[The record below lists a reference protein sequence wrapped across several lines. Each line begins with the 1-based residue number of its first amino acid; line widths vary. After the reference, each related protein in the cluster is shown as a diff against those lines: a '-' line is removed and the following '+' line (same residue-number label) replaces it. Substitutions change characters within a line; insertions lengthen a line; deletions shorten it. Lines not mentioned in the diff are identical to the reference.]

1 MANLQRSILQNF
13 RVSESERDLIA
24 KKMSAAGINNKEH
37 YFRKMVL
44 DGYIL
49 RLDLADVREMTKLLS
64 NATNNL
70 NQIAKRVNA
79 DGSIFASDINDLQA
93 QYDRLWE
100 QADKI
105 LRSLAKIK
113 K

>member
-13 RVSESERDLIA
+13 RVSESERDLI
-24 KKMSAAGINNKEH
+24 KQKMSAAGINNKEH

-49 RLDLADVREMTKLLS
+49 RLDLADIRDMTNLLS

-70 NQIAKRVNA
+70 NQIAKGVNA
-79 DGSIFASDINDLQA
+79 DGSIFASDIKDIQEN
-93 QYDRLWE
+93 YDRLWE
-100 QADKI
+100 QTNKI
-105 LRSLAKIK
+105 LKSLANIRK
-113 K
+113 

>member
-1 MANLQRSILQNF
+1 MANLQRKITQNF
-13 RVSESERDLIA
+13 RVSEFERDLITQ
-24 KKMSAAGINNKEH
+24 KMSAAGIQNKEA

-49 RLDLADVREMTKLLS
+49 RLDLTDVREMTRLLA

-70 NQIAKRVNA
+70 NQISKRVNT
-79 DGSIFASDINDLQA
+79 DGSIFTNDIKDIQDN
-93 QYDRLWE
+93 YDRLWE

-105 LRSLAKIK
+105 LRSLANITK
-113 K
+113 

>member
-1 MANLQRSILQNF
+1 M
-13 RVSESERDLIA
+13 E
-24 KKMSAAGINNKEH
+24 AAGIVNKEH

-49 RLDLADVREMTKLLS
+49 RLDLADVQEMTRLLS

-79 DGSIFASDINDLQA
+79 DGSIFASDVKDIQDNYEL
-93 QYDRLWE
+93 LWT
-100 QADKI
+100 QTDKI
-105 LRSLAKIK
+105 LRSLANIQK
-113 K
+113 